1 MDKEFWILLAIIVV
15 AVVVA
20 FTMAYKLFGISKIKS
35 WLLWAVTQAE
45 KEFGGGTGK
54 LKLAYVY
61 DMFIAKFPKLQ
72 AIVPFTVFSALVDEA
87 LVLMREMLKND
98 KIQAFVEKGSE

>member
-1 MDKEFWILLAIIVV
+1 MDKEFWILLAVIVV
-15 AVVVA
+15 SAVVATVVA
-20 FTMAYKLFGISKIKS
+20 YRLFGIDKIKS

-72 AIVPFTVFSALVDEA
+72 AIIPFAVFSALVDEA

-98 KIQAFVEKGSE
+98 KIQAFVDKGSE